1 MKWHYQVVVLVTSGV
16 TDRQSNQ
23 KQRTE
28 NEFKN
33 KAHYSISPS
42 LSDSPSPEFR
52 SPLILSQ
59 IAVAPVIVPLVA
71 HPAADIKG
79 ADPVAAML

>member
-1 MKWHYQVVVLVTSGV
+1 MKRHYQVVVLVTSGV

-23 KQRTE
+23 KQLTE
-28 NEFKN
+28 NEFQN
-33 KAHYSISPS
+33 KAHYFISPS
-42 LSDSPSPEFR
+42 LSDLPFLGFR
-52 SPLILSQ
+52 FPFMLSH

-79 ADPVAAML
+79 ADPVAPML